1 MSEMPILEHLRELR
15 TRLVRALA
23 GVLVGFLA
31 CYSFSETIFDWLIQ
45 PLCTAYNKPDCPIV
59 YTGVAEPFMVY
70 LKLGFIGGIFVS
82 APWIFFQAWQFISP
96 GLHSHEKRYVVPFVS
111 VASLMFVG
119 GGLLG
124 YFFIF
129 PFAFDYFVHIAPVEI
144 QPMISMSDYFGF
156 ASGLLLA
163 FGILFEIPV
172 FVVLLN
178 LIGVLRAS
186 TLWRTWRMALAIIFV
201 MSAVLTPQDP
211 YTMLLLGVPLSVL
224 YMLALVFC
232 SLLERA
238 KRPPNDLNEAA

>member
-1 MSEMPILEHLRELR
+1 MSDMPILEHIRELR
-15 TRLVRALA
+15 TRLIRSLA
-23 GVLVGFLA
+23 GVLIGFMV
-31 CYSFSETIFDWLIQ
+31 CYGASEQIFNWLIK
-45 PLCTAYNKPDCPIV
+45 PLCSAFNRHDCPIV

-96 GLHSHEKRYVVPFVS
+96 GLHPNERRYVVPFVS

-129 PFAFDYFVHIAPVEI
+129 PFAFDYFVHVAPIEI

-178 LIGVLRAS
+178 ILGVIRAE
-186 TLWRTWRMALAIIFV
+186 TLWRTWRIALAIIFV
-201 MSAVLTPQDP
+201 MSAILTPQDP
-211 YTMLLLGVPLSVL
+211 YTMLLLGVPLSCL
-224 YMLALVFC
+224 YILALIVCTFI
-232 SLLERA
+232 ERA
-238 KRPPNDLNEAA
+238 KGRNQEQPNN